1 MEQDEALTHF
11 QTLNRTRIERLRE
24 MAPKSQQS
32 FFELLALLFHTN
44 NHILPEFIRQDIPA
58 GIIDFQ
64 PSNTQID
71 AAKKLNP
78 GFQYKRHILR
88 NYPIVG
94 LYLINN
100 NGLFNYQKQAQF
112 ELWLVH
118 AANLTEEQRQA
129 LQYKLVAVS
138 EWAATLGITVTAR
151 LLADD
156 RLNQQS
162 FSNYELDQFYLNG
175 LVLAGAVPLWW
186 LIPPDS
192 DYQITA
198 QTLLKQR
205 MLNKASVIDFGG
217 LASTTS
223 MAQSLVD
230 DGVELL
236 EGSVDH
242 GLVYL
247 LPLLYLQYQLQQY
260 PTLPCLSNDL
270 KQAIYQGE
278 RDPLQVDCKLLQL
291 KQLERSDISLE
302 KLNFARQSFYI
313 LAKER
318 LSQKVSNP
326 KFPWRRAFITGFTS
340 SWSWQTEIFGRLD
353 RRKNAPYQQCL
364 AEHQQTNPIFQ
375 DISESLT
382 AFSKQQQITLDDH
395 DQLIEQKLKL
405 AVDDNPNTIQRLPMG
420 LLAKRYE
427 EHLYL
432 YRFESDGDWKISNIT
447 LSSPTEL
454 ALHQNPSLL
463 HILAWAIC
471 NQLLTNTTRIKV
483 VDSSNFIAIS
493 KVMSIVQQL
502 LRSPLVSPAK
512 VTKQILHESPEL
524 SHVLLFANLE
534 QQPISKLSQKGLRLS
549 SLQNDP
555 LNYANRGESLVASID
570 GLICSSRGKW
580 HVFSHTSIEAP
591 LEMMTTLIHWWNPQ
605 HKDTYLHCWCQ
616 SDSYGKA
623 INLRLEELY
632 KEVSEHFQSHPITGD
647 YLVKI
652 ADTFYQ
658 LQWQPGSCDFNY
670 LPNTP
675 DLTAALTRIKPY
687 FSVCKL
693 DPHLDPTGLFSTLLT
708 YQSDSQITL
717 FLQIQKKIISIY
729 LLDELGGL
737 FIQKYTDL
745 TESTLVNHF
754 HRFLGALK
762 NQPRLRFFRLEQTSN
777 NKWKTTTLPRPSQKN
792 LGYLPVTITMDNP
805 KESAHCT
812 IECGPKHFSG
822 SANDPALFSQVSE
835 LMLSLRQSNN
845 DYPLYITQLNF
856 PQTTAVATRDY
867 IIQKQRLEKLLN
879 VK

>member
-11 QTLNRTRIERLRE
+11 QSLNRTRIERLRE
-24 MAPKSQQS
+24 LAPKNQQS

-44 NHILPEFIRQDIPA
+44 SHVLPEFVRQDIPA
-58 GIIDFQ
+58 GIMDFQ

-78 GFQYKRHILR
+78 SFQYKRHVLR
-88 NYPIVG
+88 SYPIVG
-94 LYLINN
+94 LYLINS

-112 ELWLVH
+112 ELWLIH
-118 AANLTEEQRQA
+118 AANLTEDQQQA
-129 LQYKLVAVS
+129 LQYKLVAVT

-151 LLADD
+151 LLAED

-162 FSNYELDQFYLNG
+162 FSNDELGQFYLNG

-192 DYQITA
+192 DYQTTA

-205 MLNKASVIDFGG
+205 MLNRASVIDFGG
-217 LASTTS
+217 LASAGS
-223 MAQSLVD
+223 LAQTLVN

-236 EGSVDH
+236 HRGVDH
-242 GLVYL
+242 GLTYL

-260 PTLPCLSNDL
+260 PSIPWLSNDL
-270 KQAIYQGE
+270 KQSIYQGE

-313 LAKER
+313 QAKER

-326 KFPWRRAFITGFTS
+326 KFPWRRSFIASFSS
-340 SWSWQTEIFGRLD
+340 SWSWQNDMFEQLD
-353 RRKNAPYQQCL
+353 QRKNARHQQCL
-364 AEHQQTNPIFQ
+364 AEHQKTNPIFQ
-375 DISESLT
+375 EISESLT
-382 AFSKQQQITLDDH
+382 AFSKQQQITLVDH
-395 DQLIEQKLKL
+395 DQLIDQKLKL
-405 AVDDNPNTIQRLPMG
+405 AVDDNPNMIQRLPMG
-420 LLAKRYE
+420 LLAKRHE
-427 EHLYL
+427 QHLYL
-432 YRFESDGDWKISNIT
+432 YRFESDGDWKISNIE
-447 LSSPTEL
+447 LSSSNQL

-471 NQLLTNTTRIKV
+471 NQLLTSTTRLKV

-502 LRSPLVSPAK
+502 LRSPLVTPAK
-512 VTKQILHESPEL
+512 VTKQALQQPPEL

-534 QQPISKLSQKGLRLS
+534 QQPTSKLSQKGLRLS

-570 GLICSSRGKW
+570 GLICSSWGEW
-580 HVFSHTSIEAP
+580 HVFSHTGLDAPIEM
-591 LEMMTTLIHWWNPQ
+591 LTTLIHWSNPQ
-605 HKDTYLHCWCQ
+605 HKDAYLHCWCP

-623 INLRLEELY
+623 ISLRLETLY
-632 KEVSEHFQSHPITGD
+632 KEVNEHFYSHPTYGD
-647 YLVKI
+647 YLLKI
-652 ADTFYQ
+652 ADKIYQ

-670 LPNTP
+670 LINTP
-675 DLTAALTRIKPY
+675 DLTTALTRVKSH

-693 DPHLDPTGLFSTLLT
+693 DPYLDPTGLFSTLLS
-708 YQSDSQITL
+708 YQTDSQITL
-717 FLQIQKKIISIY
+717 FLQIQNKIISIY

-762 NQPRLRFFRLEQTSN
+762 SQPRLRFFRLEQTGS
-777 NKWKTTTLPRPSQKN
+777 NKWKTTALPRPSQKN

-805 KESAHCT
+805 KESTQCT

-856 PQTTAVATRDY
+856 SQTTAITTRDY
-867 IIQKQRLEKLLN
+867 VIQKQRLEKLLN